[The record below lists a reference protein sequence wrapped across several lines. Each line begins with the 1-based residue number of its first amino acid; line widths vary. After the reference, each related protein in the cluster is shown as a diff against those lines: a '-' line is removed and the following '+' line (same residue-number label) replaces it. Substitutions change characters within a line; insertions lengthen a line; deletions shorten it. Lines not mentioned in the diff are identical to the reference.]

1 MSDKN
6 RPEHDSSKAPASPGL
21 VVTGRPGYYAGP
33 VKDISMPGDIDIRR
47 LMRLLREKWMT
58 IAAVL
63 VFSFVAA
70 VLYLLIAQKTYRAV
84 TLIELSV
91 RRPRIA
97 GQQGAVIDDAYSDTQ
112 SEEIFN
118 TWLER
123 FKSRTMLEAAMV
135 NLRTAEGLSRWSDEK
150 LRKLMQRYSDIV
162 LIRRSR
168 LVQVS
173 FEYSDPK
180 FAASAANAFAD
191 AAVAIAFEENK
202 TASENAVTWLQS
214 QAQVQRKELEKAD
227 KQLGEFRSQNHI
239 DALDSQKKSVEES
252 LLAFNKALVD
262 IESQEVLA
270 RDLVTT
276 LSRLELKPENAGR
289 LPASIPRGIEVQ
301 TMLEKW
307 LAAISERDALLTK
320 YTEKH
325 PAVVAQNKVVDVL
338 HDQAMDAIKRVIAT
352 AESNLNLLD
361 QQAESLTRKMADQ
374 RRMAAELELEIV
386 DLKSKASTL
395 ERAREAADISYKG
408 ILNRIEE
415 ARLSADET
423 TATVKIVE
431 RAAQPER
438 PIRPRKLIVLLVWL
452 SLGLVGGI
460 GMALLTDILEDYI
473 TGPADI
479 EIGVG
484 LSILALVPSV
494 KGANRESLATAC
506 MTDKFGQFAE
516 AFAGIRGALDSS
528 KYKAISHTVLI
539 SSTAPDEGKTVAAC
553 NLAIMCAK
561 SGTKTLLI
569 DFDMRRPHMYKLFGM
584 PENHPSLIHVL
595 SAQDASVF
603 SSMPFQSACAG
614 LDVIGGRLSSDL
626 SPAEIIGSRVV
637 RDFIRW
643 AAKNYDRVVIDAPP
657 FSVVSDPMVLADIV
671 NCVIMVCRVGQSRK
685 RAIRHAVSHLRE
697 TGATVIGAVV
707 NGVDF
712 QKGLYG
718 GDYENYHGYYNYHK
732 YMKDSSA
739 PDNAF

>member
-1 MSDKN
+1 MSDKHRN
-6 RPEHDSSKAPASPGL
+6 EPDTPKAPPATGM
-21 VVTGRPGYYAGP
+21 VVTGRPAYYSGP
-33 VKDISMPGDIDIRR
+33 VKNASMQGDIDLRR
-47 LMRLLREKWMT
+47 LMHLLREKWLT
-58 IAAVL
+58 IAAVIM
-63 VFSFVAA
+63 FAFVAA
-70 VLYLLIAQKTYRAV
+70 VFYLIVAQKTYRAI

-97 GQQGAVIDDAYSDTQ
+97 GQQGAVIDDAYSDSQ

-123 FKSRTMLEAAMV
+123 FKSRTLLESAMQ
-135 NLRTAEGLSRWSDEK
+135 NLRETEKTSWNDER
-150 LRKLMQRYSDIV
+150 LRKLMQRQSSIV

-173 FEYSDPK
+173 FDHSDPR

-191 AAVAIAFEENK
+191 AAVAMAFEENK

-214 QAQVQRKELEKAD
+214 QAEVQRVELEKAD
-227 KQLGEFRSQNHI
+227 KALGEFRSQNHI
-239 DALDSQKKSVEES
+239 DALESQKKTVEES
-252 LLAFNKALVD
+252 LLAFNKSLVD

-270 RDLVTT
+270 RDLVATI
-276 LSRLELKPENAGR
+276 SRIELKPENAGR
-289 LPASIPRGIEVQ
+289 LPASIPRGPEVQ
-301 TMLEKW
+301 MMLEKW
-307 LAAISERDALLTK
+307 IAAISERDALLTK

-338 HDQAMDAIKRVIAT
+338 HDQAMDAIRRVIAT
-352 AESNLNLLD
+352 AESNLTLLE

-374 RRMAAELELEIV
+374 RRLAAELELNIV
-386 DLKSKASTL
+386 ELKSKASTL

-415 ARLSADET
+415 ARLSADEN

-431 RAAQPER
+431 RATQPER
-438 PIRPRKLIVLLVWL
+438 PIKPRKLVVLLVWL
-452 SLGLVGGI
+452 MMGLAGGI

-484 LSILALVPSV
+484 LSILALVPKV
-494 KGANRESLATAC
+494 KGTNRESLATAC

-528 KYKAISHTVLI
+528 KYKQLSHTVLI
-539 SSTAPDEGKTVAAC
+539 SSTAPDEGKTIVAC
-553 NLAIMCAK
+553 NLSIMCAK
-561 SGTKTLLI
+561 SGARTLLI
-569 DFDMRRPHMYKLFGM
+569 DFDMRRPHMYKIFGM
-584 PENHPSLIHVL
+584 PEDHPSLIHVL
-595 SAQDASVF
+595 GAQDASSF
-603 SSMPFQSACAG
+603 SQMPFKSSCPN
-614 LDVIGGRLSSDL
+614 LDVIGGRVSTDL

-643 AAKNYDRVVIDAPP
+643 AAKSYDRVIIDAPP

-671 NCVIMVCRVGQSRK
+671 NCVIMVCRVNQSRK

-697 TGATVIGAVV
+697 TGASVIGAVV
-707 NGVDF
+707 NDVDY
-712 QKGLYG
+712 QKGLYTG
-718 GDYENYHGYYNYHK
+718 EYANYHGYYNYHK

>member
-6 RPEHDSSKAPASPGL
+6 RSEHDPSRMPPSPGQAPAGQ
-21 VVTGRPGYYAGP
+21 PGYYGRPA
-33 VKDISMPGDIDIRR
+33 VDFAVPGDIDIRR
-47 LMRLLREKWMT
+47 LARLLREKWIT

-70 VLYLLIAQKTYRAV
+70 VFYLLVAQKTYRAV

-123 FKSRTMLEAAMV
+123 FKSRTMLESAMDK
-135 NLRTAEGLSRWSDEK
+135 LRATEDISRWSDER
-150 LRKLMQRYSDIV
+150 LRKLMEKYSRIV

-173 FEYSDPK
+173 FDYSDPK

-214 QAQVQRKELEKAD
+214 QAQVQRRELEKAD
-227 KQLGEFRSQNHI
+227 RELGEFRSQNHI
-239 DALDSQKKSVEES
+239 DALDSQKKTVEES
-252 LLAFNKALVD
+252 LLAFNKSLVD

-270 RDLVTT
+270 RDLVTA
-276 LSRLELKPENAGR
+276 LSRLELKPENAGQ
-289 LPASIPRGIEVQ
+289 LPASIPRSIEVQ
-301 TMLEKW
+301 AMLEKW

-338 HDQAMDAIKRVIAT
+338 HDQAMDAIRRVIAT
-352 AESNLNLLD
+352 AESNLSLLE

-374 RRMAAELELEIV
+374 RRLAAQLELDIV

-415 ARLSADET
+415 ARLSADEN

-431 RAAQPER
+431 RAAEPER
-438 PIRPRKLIVLLVWL
+438 PIKPRKVVVLFVWL
-452 SLGLVGGI
+452 LMGLVGGV

-473 TGPADI
+473 TGPSDI

-484 LSILALVPSV
+484 LSIMALIPSV

-516 AFAGIRGALDSS
+516 AFAGIRGALDST

-561 SGTKTLLI
+561 SGTRTLLI
-569 DFDMRRPHMYKLFGM
+569 DFDMRRPHMYKIF
-584 PENHPSLIHVL
+584 N
-595 SAQDASVF
+595 
-603 SSMPFQSACAG
+603 
-614 LDVIGGRLSSDL
+614 
-626 SPAEIIGSRVV
+626 
-637 RDFIRW
+637 
-643 AAKNYDRVVIDAPP
+643 IDAPLKK
-657 FSVVSDPMVLADIV
+657 FSITRNNLAIFLFIS
-671 NCVIMVCRVGQSRK
+671 NNITNVG
-685 RAIRHAVSHLRE
+685 
-697 TGATVIGAVV
+697 
-707 NGVDF
+707 
-712 QKGLYG
+712 
-718 GDYENYHGYYNYHK
+718 
-732 YMKDSSA
+732 
-739 PDNAF
+739 

>member
-6 RPEHDSSKAPASPGL
+6 RHEHDPSKTPPSPGL
-21 VVTGRPGYYAGP
+21 VVTGRPGYYNGP
-33 VKDISMPGDIDIRR
+33 VKDISMPGDIDLRH
-47 LMRLLREKWMT
+47 LARLLREKWLT

-63 VFSFVAA
+63 IFSCVAA
-70 VLYLLIAQKTYRAV
+70 VCYLLVAQKTYRAI

-97 GQQGAVIDDAYSDTQ
+97 GQQGAVIDDAYNDTQ

-123 FKSRTMLEAAMV
+123 FKSRTMLESAMT
-135 NLRTAEGLSRWSDEK
+135 NLRAAEDTSRWSDEE
-150 LRKLMQRYSDIV
+150 LRKLMQKYSSII

-180 FAASAANAFAD
+180 FAASAANSFAD
-191 AAVAIAFEENK
+191 TAVAIAYEENK
-202 TASENAVTWLQS
+202 TAAENAVTWLQS
-214 QAQVQRKELEKAD
+214 QAQGQRRELEKAD
-227 KQLGEFRSQNHI
+227 KELGEFRSQNHI
-239 DALDSQKKSVEES
+239 DALDSQKKTVEES
-252 LLAFNKALVD
+252 LLAFNKSLVD
-262 IESQEVLA
+262 IEGQEVLA

-276 LSRLELKPENAGR
+276 INRLELKPENAGE
-289 LPASIPRGIEVQ
+289 LPGSIPRSIEVQ

-307 LAAISERDALLTK
+307 IAAISDRDALLTK

-352 AESNLNLLD
+352 AESNLGLLE

-374 RRMAAELELEIV
+374 RRLAAQLELDIV

-395 ERAREAADISYKG
+395 ERAREAADVSYKG

-415 ARLSADET
+415 ARLSADEN

-431 RAAQPER
+431 RAADPER
-438 PIRPRKLIVLLVWL
+438 PIRPRKLVVFLVCLL
-452 SLGLVGGI
+452 LGLVGGV

-473 TGPADI
+473 IPN
-479 EIGVG
+479 
-484 LSILALVPSV
+484 V

-528 KYKAISHTVLI
+528 KYKGISHTVLI
-539 SSTAPDEGKTVAAC
+539 SSTAPDEGKTVIAC

-561 SGTKTLLI
+561 SGTRTLLI
-569 DFDMRRPHMYKLFGM
+569 DFDMRRPHMYKIFNM
-584 PENHPSLIHVL
+584 PEDHPSLIHVL
-595 SAQDASVF
+595 GAQDTSAF
-603 SSMPFQSACAG
+603 AGMPFKTTCKG

-643 AAKNYDRVVIDAPP
+643 AAKNYDRVIIDAPP

-671 NCVIMVCRVGQSRK
+671 NCVIMICRVGQSRK
-685 RAIRHAVSHLRE
+685 RAIRHAVSHLRD
-697 TGATVIGAVV
+697 TGATVIGAVI
-707 NGVDF
+707 NDVDF
-712 QKGLYG
+712 QKGLYA

-732 YMKDSSA
+732 YMEDSSA